1 MRDKIIM
8 TASIILNMV
17 GLKNFFISLLCLYS
31 ILLFILRQ
39 IMQAFYQTC
48 LNLYASESE
57 KEGLYNSLF
66 GPLQKC
72 GKTVVEV
79 RSPTGVEVVGE
90 SLCSAKDQFS
100 RKLGR
105 KVALG
110 RAMTKLLNSNQEV

>member
-1 MRDKIIM
+1 MQTVEELRAAGYKVRVCYYRAYADSFLDPDD
-8 TASIILNMV
+8 TDRIIL
-17 GLKNFFISLLCLYS
+17 LTRY
-31 ILLFILRQ
+31 
-39 IMQAFYQTC
+39 QA
-48 LNLYASESE
+48 E